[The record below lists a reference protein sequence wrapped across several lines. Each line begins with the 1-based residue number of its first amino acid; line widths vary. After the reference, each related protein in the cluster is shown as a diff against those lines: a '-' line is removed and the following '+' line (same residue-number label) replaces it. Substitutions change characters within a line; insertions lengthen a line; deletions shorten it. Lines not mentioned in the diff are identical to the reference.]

1 MPSVKESPSSLSV
14 VFQCALGCSALF
26 VAGSSFAL
34 GTFTIP
40 VENSGN
46 PTGHL
51 DGVWEISLGF
61 IHFLSALVSV
71 ASSMYLSTVPP
82 QKRYPRIRFLL
93 IISVIGVL
101 GIAVASQ
108 GVAAQSRPI
117 IIASISFFA
126 LPLAI
131 SKSVLSFLHTNI
143 PYRTAISPH
152 LA

>member
-1 MPSVKESPSSLSV
+1 MPSVKPSHSRLRV
-14 VFQCALGCSALF
+14 VSQCALGCSTLF
-26 VAGSSFAL
+26 VAGASFAL

-40 VENSGN
+40 VENSGK

-82 QKRYPRIRFLL
+82 QKRYPRMRFLL
-93 IISVIGVL
+93 IVSVIGVL
-101 GIAVASQ
+101 GIAVASR
-108 GVAAQSRPI
+108 GVAAQSRPV
-117 IIASISFFA
+117 IIASISFYA

-131 SKSVLSFLHTNI
+131 SKSASMFLHTD
-143 PYRTAISPH
+143 ISR